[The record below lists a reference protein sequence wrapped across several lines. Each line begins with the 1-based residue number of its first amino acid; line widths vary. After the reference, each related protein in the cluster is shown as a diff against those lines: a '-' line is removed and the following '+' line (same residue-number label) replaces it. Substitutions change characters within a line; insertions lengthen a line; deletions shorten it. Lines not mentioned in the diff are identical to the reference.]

1 MTDISLALNAA
12 WQVLLVGLLLG
23 VGLPAIFAL
32 GVRSLAASGAGGGLA
47 GAKSP
52 NPAGKALAYVCFFI
66 IVVAVIIGLVALI
79 ADGFGKELVFQHI
92 VVPAL
97 IDKKS

>member
-1 MTDISLALNAA
+1 MTDLALAFNAA
-12 WQVLLVGLLLG
+12 WQVLLVGLILG

-32 GVRSLAASGAGGGLA
+32 GVRSLASSGVGGGLA

-52 NPAGKALAYVCFFI
+52 NPAGKALAYVCFFVI
-66 IVVAVIIGLVALI
+66 AVAVIIGLVALV

-92 VVPAL
+92 VVPTFV
-97 IDKKS
+97 DKKS